1 MDPIDKYNYISIK
14 NLHNANY
21 KQIYIIKRDKAKSL
35 NHFFLSKKMPNKFWI
50 KNEIKICDRA
60 KIQGKKLNT
69 QNFVKK
75 RKICGKKRKAK
86 V

>member
-14 NLHNANY
+14 SLHNANY
-21 KQIYIIKRDKAKSL
+21 KQVYNKKEIKQKFESI
-35 NHFFLSKKMPNKFWI
+35 FLPKKIPNKFWI
-50 KNEIKICDRA
+50 KIEIKICDRA

-75 RKICGKKRKAK
+75 RKI
-86 V
+86 